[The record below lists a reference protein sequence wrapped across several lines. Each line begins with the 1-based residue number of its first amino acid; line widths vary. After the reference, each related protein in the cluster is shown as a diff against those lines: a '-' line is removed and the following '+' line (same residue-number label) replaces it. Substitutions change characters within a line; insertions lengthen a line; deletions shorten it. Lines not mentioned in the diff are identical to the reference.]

1 MLNPLILISA
11 DTILNLP
18 TMIFPGKEEETLDTQ
33 HMARRLDTPLATPLG
48 TPLAMDQR
56 PGQGT
61 LVRIPGTHSMTWGIR
76 STGMIM
82 GSRTRAMQRTMDTQV
97 IRTLIVSPLGP
108 GQRIIDLQQG
118 VLPQP
123 SQDTIVNSMR
133 Y

>member
-33 HMARRLDTPLATPLG
+33 HMARRLDTPLA